1 MSRFFDSGTR
11 SLGAGTH
18 HRAHQ
23 PATTIGHDALMGDPT
38 LPGDKPPDD
47 GTWHHGL
54 MARYWAEFNEPEPDE
69 LAWYRRAIETF
80 GQPALDLGCGTGRL
94 LIPLAAAGFDVDG
107 VDVSADMLDWARR
120 NAEGAGVSPGLHRQ
134 AMHKLDLDRRY
145 RTIYCCDSLG
155 IGGDRAN
162 DLEALKRAKAHLEPG
177 GALVFSIEP
186 FYSEDDPARFAR
198 WLPGHHVGA
207 PRDWR
212 DHDDRR
218 VATGGDEFELDSRI
232 LEVDPLLA
240 RYVMEIRVRLWR
252 DGTIVAEEVGR
263 LADNSYL
270 LPELRLMLDVAGFTD
285 VTVQGRYNDR
295 PATAD
300 DTTVVFLA
308 RA

>member
-1 MSRFFDSGTR
+1 MD
-11 SLGAGTH
+11 
-18 HRAHQ
+18 
-23 PATTIGHDALMGDPT
+23 DPT
-38 LPGDKPPDD
+38 VPGVEAADD

-54 MARYWAEFNEPEPDE
+54 IARYWAEFNEAEPDE

-94 LIPLAAAGFDVDG
+94 LVPLAEAGLDVDG

-120 NAEGAGVSPGLHRQ
+120 SADRVGTSPGLHRQ
-134 AMHKLDLDRRY
+134 AMHELDLDRRY

-155 IGGDRAN
+155 IGGDRGN
-162 DLEALKRAKAHLEPG
+162 DLEALRRARAHLDRD
-177 GALVFSIEP
+177 GALVFSIELL
-186 FYSEDDPARFAR
+186 YSEDDPARFAR
-198 WLPGHHVGA
+198 WLPGHHVGT

-218 VATGGDEFELDSRI
+218 VAADGDEFELDSRI

-240 RYVMEIRVRLWR
+240 RFVMEIRARLWR
-252 DGTIVAEEVGR
+252 DGALVAEEVGR
-263 LADNSYL
+263 LAENSYL
-270 LPELRLMLDVAGFTD
+270 VPELQLMLGVAGFRD

-295 PATAD
+295 PANAD
-300 DTTVVFLA
+300 DTTVVFVA